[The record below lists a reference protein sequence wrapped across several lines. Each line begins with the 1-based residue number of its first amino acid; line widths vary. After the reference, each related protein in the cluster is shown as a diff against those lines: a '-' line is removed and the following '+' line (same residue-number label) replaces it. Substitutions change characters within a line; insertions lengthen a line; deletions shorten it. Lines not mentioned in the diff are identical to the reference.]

1 MATCTL
7 GFTLRQATSS
17 DDLHEACAVRSQ
29 AYGHHMPELGDRFA
43 EPDGLDRAHGT
54 AVFLCRDKTTGR
66 GTGTLRIQVSAFG
79 PLLLEN
85 SLILPSWLAG
95 MPRAEITR
103 LSVLAGA
110 DPLTKLCLM
119 KASYLFCLASQLRWM
134 VIGARNDAL
143 IRNYRRLG
151 FRDVLGPDDRV
162 PLAHAGGLPHRMLA
176 FDVVA
181 AERAWAAAKHPL
193 YTFMVETLHEDLQL
207 FQPHR
212 PVRLHQ
218 PQSQAQFR
226 RLAAVA

>member
-7 GFTLRQATSS
+7 GFTLQLATSRE
-17 DDLHEACAVRSQ
+17 DLQEACTVRSQ
-29 AYGHHMPELGDRFA
+29 AYGHHVPEMGDRFA
-43 EPDGLDRAHGT
+43 EPDALDQAPGT
-54 AVFLCRDKTTGR
+54 AVFLCRDKATGR

-134 VIGARNDAL
+134 VIGARNEAL
-143 IRNYRRLG
+143 MRNYRRLG
-151 FRDVLGPDDRV
+151 FKDVLGPEDRV
-162 PLAHAGGLPHRMLA
+162 PLAHAGGLPHRILA
-176 FDVVA
+176 FDVTA
-181 AERAWAAAKHPL
+181 AERTWVEAKHPL
-193 YTFMVETLHEDLQL
+193 YAFMVDTFHEDLRL
-207 FQPHR
+207 FQT
-212 PVRLHQ
+212 HQ
-218 PQSQAQFR
+218 PARQQPRHPQF
-226 RLAAVA
+226 AAAA